1 MMGLAPSNADPLWA
15 FHRIEVKSY
24 RLISINQHQSATDGF
39 ATSRYFWIV
48 PDLELK
54 TNSSISL
61 ACYWNLESLSDAL
74 DWSDCSWEPMQPGQ
88 QMIGLHTVYHSNVR
102 LYCPFVL
109 VGHFIWYVSEIPA
122 NDTRLTQ
129 TLYDF
134 SPGSLASQLFRS
146 SKHSAH
152 VWVHWY
158 PIDLTHALTMEIPRF
173 EKVLVLLSHG
183 LLKLIYSSC
192 LNCQI
197 TSNHHV
203 LMRQPQMQSD
213 EITIVDGW
221 ILISWWVKPSFPM
234 LESSLSSKWIL
245 HWFLQGDHLD
255 VLKKRAPAL
264 YSVWGHQGSPR
275 ITVVPL
281 RWGISHDSTI
291 EVSEFVRKLMNLAY
305 SLDFVSPGNILKIDH
320 CPRATTCLPY
330 LRQLAGSCVHPLFS
344 SVRIPTFCGMCWLQS
359 DYSCNWILWKA

>member
-1 MMGLAPSNADPLWA
+1 MLWIEWLFMGADATRSTNDWFTYCLSQQCQTVLS
-15 FHRIEVKSY
+15 FCFGRTLH
-24 RLISINQHQSATDGF
+24 LICFWDPGKWYTAYTDVVWFLPG
-39 ATSRYFWIV
+39 V
-48 PDLELK
+48 P
-54 TNSSISL
+54 
-61 ACYWNLESLSDAL
+61 C
-74 DWSDCSWEPMQPGQ
+74 
-88 QMIGLHTVYHSNVR
+88 V
-102 LYCPFVL
+102 
-109 VGHFIWYVSEIPA
+109 
-122 NDTRLTQ
+122 
-129 TLYDF
+129 
-134 SPGSLASQLFRS
+134 QLFRS

-183 LLKLIYSSC
+183 LLKLTYSSC

-213 EITIVDGW
+213 EITVVDGW

-305 SLDFVSPGNILKIDH
+305 SLDFVSPGKHTENRSLSQGNNVSSISTSACRIL
-320 CPRATTCLPY
+320 RASP
-330 LRQLAGSCVHPLFS
+330 F
-344 SVRIPTFCGMCWLQS
+344 F
-359 DYSCNWILWKA
+359 